1 MEFTEEKALEII
13 EKFQL
18 DKKTVAVWMNR
29 GKSPDKY
36 ANEDYVVRVPI
47 SDRADLIKADRV
59 ISILKMNEINR
70 PVMQELIK
78 APISDIVQK
87 KSTFTQAEL
96 ICSVKEINRL
106 KIDIVKSIEK
116 NNQTILKKLIADE
129 RIKYYVIL
137 RVTMN
142 DNDIKSLSFALNK
155 GAGVDSYVF
164 TRLKDPFAKFAIQLN
179 T

>member
-1 MEFTEEKALEII
+1 
-13 EKFQL
+13 
-18 DKKTVAVWMNR
+18 
-29 GKSPDKY
+29 
-36 ANEDYVVRVPI
+36 
-47 SDRADLIKADRV
+47 
-59 ISILKMNEINR
+59 
-70 PVMQELIK
+70 MQELIK

-164 TRLKDPFAKFAIQLN
+164 TRLKDAFAKFAIQLN